1 MSFWPNNCA
10 QLTTKGRHT
19 ARWSLV
25 NLIFCCETSIVGFL
39 KVFFFCFLPFTSNPL
54 PSLPVGFPSYHR
66 WVSLKSL
73 VPVVI
78 SYHQQPL
85 SLVSLPC
92 HDIAQKKT
100 LLASASLYQL
110 EVSELSSLEL
120 LKSKDCKEKRLS
132 SICWAERWAGSP
144 PLFPSDPFPLSQDKS
159 HPRALPALDYLLGAE
174 NFSLQRVI
182 PD

>member
-100 LLASASLYQL
+100 LLASTFFYISWRFRSWAPLNCWWVKIAKKRDFLPS
-110 EVSELSSLEL
+110 SAELSAEQDPL
-120 LKSKDCKEKRLS
+120 LS
-132 SICWAERWAGSP
+132 SHQI
-144 PLFPSDPFPLSQDKS
+144 LFPFLRIKVTLAPSQHLIICSGQKIF
-159 HPRALPALDYLLGAE
+159 L
-174 NFSLQRVI
+174 FSE
-182 PD
+182 

>member
-10 QLTTKGRHT
+10 QLTTKRRHT
-19 ARWSLV
+19 ARWWIWSFAVKLPLLV
-25 NLIFCCETSIVGFL
+25 SWKWL
-39 KVFFFCFLPFTSNPL
+39 FCFLPFTSNPL

-100 LLASASLYQL
+100 LLASTFFYISWRFRSWAPLNCWWVKIAKKRDFLPSA
-110 EVSELSSLEL
+110 ELSAEQDPL
-120 LKSKDCKEKRLS
+120 LS
-132 SICWAERWAGSP
+132 SHQI
-144 PLFPSDPFPLSQDKS
+144 LFPFLRIKVTLAPSQHLIICSGQKIF
-159 HPRALPALDYLLGAE
+159 L
-174 NFSLQRVI
+174 FSE
-182 PD
+182 